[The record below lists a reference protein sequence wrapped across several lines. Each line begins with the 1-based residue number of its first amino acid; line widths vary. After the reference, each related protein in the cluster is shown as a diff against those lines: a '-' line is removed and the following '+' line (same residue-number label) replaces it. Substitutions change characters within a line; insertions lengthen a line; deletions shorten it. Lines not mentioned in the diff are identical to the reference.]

1 MSLSLSLSEPDPVFF
16 HCHCS
21 RDHLSSTTT
30 TMRLPLPS
38 ATNPDLGNSL
48 PNEILGAIFDC
59 LSPAALARAALV
71 SRRWRANAER
81 ILYSTIIIHEVLP
94 RASPTL
100 ATAVPAE
107 PELKDVQ
114 MTTTM
119 PAVPITTLR
128 CCETLSSHPHLVQ
141 YVKRFHLRWE
151 TDAVES
157 LSFGLAA
164 CFPDTSNNAPPQFP
178 PSLANPPPSPSPSPP
193 PHIQKQHGNGTEQ
206 QQQLQHQL

>member
-59 LSPAALARAALV
+59 LSPA
-71 SRRWRANAER
+71 S
-81 ILYSTIIIHEVLP
+81 LP

-206 QQQLQHQL
+206 QQQLEQQ

>member
-59 LSPAALARAALV
+59 LSPAA
-71 SRRWRANAER
+71 
-81 ILYSTIIIHEVLP
+81 LP

-157 LSFGLAA
+157 PSFLLRIAHHIARTLVPTLVHLDSLELSFGLAA

-178 PSLANPPPSPSPSPP
+178 PSLAKPPPSPSPSPP